1 MMAANSEIPQNPPR
15 VVITGLGV
23 VSPVGVGKDAY
34 WRNLMGGRS
43 GIGFLKAFP
52 SQQLP
57 CRLAAEIEDFNP
69 LNFLRQKKLLKVMSR
84 DIQLGVGAAALA
96 MQDAALNRGDFDP
109 DRLGVV
115 FGAGRMSSTPQ
126 ELAEAAAYCARDDS
140 FNFDLFG
147 EDCMDQICPLW
158 LLPQLP
164 NMPACHVAIEHDAR
178 GPNNTIT
185 SREASALLALSEAVS
200 VIQRGIADWMIVGA
214 CGSDVHPVDIARLTL
229 FENLS
234 RRDDP
239 QRACR
244 PFDIDRDGCILG
256 EGAAAFLVENYQ
268 VAQRRGADVYAE
280 VLGVAAGCDGSGRQ
294 NGAAGMGLAHSIA
307 SALRKAGLQPDEIG
321 HINAHGKSTKRDDLV
336 EARAYHRA
344 LGTAAETIPVT
355 ALKSYFGTFDAGAG
369 AVELAGSVLALRHG
383 VVPFTL
389 NYETPDPLCRLN
401 VIHQEPL
408 PLRNLTALSVNRTAV
423 GQSVAAVIRAV

>member
-1 MMAANSEIPQNPPR
+1 MMAANSNRPR

-23 VSPVGVGKDAY
+23 VSPVGIGKEAY
-34 WRNLMGGRS
+34 WRNLLAGRS

-52 SQQLP
+52 SEHLP
-57 CRLAAEIEDFNP
+57 SRLAAEVEDFNP

-84 DIQLGVGAAALA
+84 DIQLGVSAAALA
-96 MQDAALNRGDFDP
+96 MQDACLSPGNFDP

-126 ELAEAAAYCARDDS
+126 ELAEAAAYCAQDDS

-185 SREASALLALSEAVS
+185 SREASPLLALSEAVS
-200 VIQRGIADWMIVGA
+200 VIERGAADCMIVGA

-256 EGAAAFLVENYQ
+256 EGAAAFVVENFE
-268 VAQRRGADVYAE
+268 VARRRGAEVYAE
-280 VLGVAAGCDGSGRQ
+280 VLAVAGGCDGAGRQ
-294 NGAAGMGLAHSIA
+294 NGAAGMGLVRSIVA
-307 SALRKAGLQPDEIG
+307 ALKKAGLTPREIG

-344 LGTAAETIPVT
+344 LGDRAESIPVT
-355 ALKSYFGTFDAGAG
+355 ALKSYFGTFDAGSG
-369 AVELAGSVLALRHG
+369 AVELAGSLLALRHG
-383 VVPFTL
+383 TVPCTL

-401 VIHQEPL
+401 VVHHEPL
-408 PLRNLTALSVNRTAV
+408 ALTNLTALSVNRTAM
-423 GQSVAAVIRAV
+423 GQSAAAVVRAV

>member
-1 MMAANSEIPQNPPR
+1 MMAVNAKLPR
-15 VVITGLGV
+15 VVITGVGV
-23 VSPVGVGKDAY
+23 VSPVGIGKDVY
-34 WRNLMGGRS
+34 WRNLLLGRS

-52 SQQLP
+52 NEQLP

-84 DIQLGVGAAALA
+84 DIQLGVSAAALA
-96 MQDAALNRGDFDP
+96 MRDAGLERGEIDP

-126 ELAEAAAYCARDDS
+126 ELAEAAAYCAQDDS
-140 FNFDLFG
+140 FNFNLFG

-164 NMPACHVAIEHDAR
+164 NMPACHVAIEHNAR

-185 SREASALLALSEAVS
+185 SREASPLLALSEAVS
-200 VIQRGIADWMIVGA
+200 VIARGAADCMIVGA

-229 FENLS
+229 FESLS
-234 RRDDP
+234 RRADP
-239 QRACR
+239 KRACR
-244 PFDIDRDGCILG
+244 PFDRDRDGCILG
-256 EGAAAFLVENYQ
+256 EGAAAFIVENYD
-268 VAQRRGADVYAE
+268 VARRRGADVYAE
-280 VLGVAAGCDGSGRQ
+280 ILAVVGGCDGRDHQDGS
-294 NGAAGMGLAHSIA
+294 AGTGLAHAIV
-307 SALRKAGLQPDEIG
+307 SALKRAGLTPAQIG
-321 HINAHGKSTKRDDLV
+321 HINAHGKSTRSDDLV
-336 EARAYHRA
+336 EARAYHQS
-344 LGTAAETIPVT
+344 LGTAAELIPVT

-389 NYETPDPLCRLN
+389 NYETPDPFCRLN
-401 VIHQEPL
+401 VIHNEPM
-408 PLRNLTALSVNRTAV
+408 PLKNLTALSVNRTAV
-423 GQSVAAVIRAV
+423 GQSAAAVIRAV